1 MQSMRITTNVMS
13 SYFAH
18 GEVYSMQH
26 HVIKFVNDLRQA
38 GGFKSDCH
46 DIAEILVKMALT
58 Q

>member
-1 MQSMRITTNVMS
+1 MRITTNVMS

>member
-1 MQSMRITTNVMS
+1 MPIATDVS
-13 SYFAH
+13 SNPAQD
-18 GEVYSMQH
+18 EVYNI
-26 HVIKFVNDLRQA
+26 VIKFVNDLRQV